1 MKEETSI
8 NVYGARVHNLKNI
21 DCTIPHH
28 SLTVITGLSGS
39 GKSSLAFDTIFA
51 EGQRRYIET
60 FSAYARNFLGGMER
74 PDVDK
79 ITGLSPVISIEQKT
93 TNKNPRSTVGTT
105 TEIYDY
111 LRLLFARAGRAYSYA
126 TGEEMVK
133 YTEERVIEMILHDY
147 AGRKILILAPLVRS
161 RKGHYRELFEAMRRK
176 GYLNIRID
184 GELQEITRGMKVDRY
199 KNHDIE
205 VVIDKLQVSDK
216 DEERLKKSVSIAMKQ
231 GDGLIMILDKDTGSI
246 KHFSKRLM
254 CPTTGISYS
263 DPAPNNFSFNSPQGA
278 CPHCK
283 GLGIIN
289 QIDLAKV
296 MPDRSLSIYEGGIVP
311 LGKYK
316 NQMIFWQVEA
326 ILKKYDCELKT
337 PIADLPDDAIRE
349 VLYGSLENV
358 RISKDLVHTSS
369 DYFIAFDG
377 IIKYLRNVMD
387 NDDSAA
393 GQKWADQF
401 LAECECP
408 ECHGQR
414 LNREALSYR
423 IWDKNIAELAS
434 MDISELR
441 EWIAELEERGM
452 RKEERDLSEAET
464 SQLSPLNSQLS
475 PLTSQQYAIAKEIL
489 KEIRT
494 RLDFLLEVGLDY
506 LALNRQSASLSGGE
520 SQRIRL
526 ATQIGSQLVNVLYI
540 LDEPSIGLHQRDNER
555 LIRSLKELRDLGNTV
570 IVVEHDEDM
579 MRSADWIIDIGPR
592 AGRKGG
598 EVVFQGT
605 PAELLKSDTLTAS
618 YLRGYGGTEVRG
630 RENTKSAESGDENP
644 PTDISRATAPPRH
657 RTTEQDTEQ
666 GTLVLRGCSGN
677 NLKHVDVEFPLG
689 KLILVT
695 GVSGS
700 GKSTLINETL
710 QPILSQHFYHSLKR
724 PMPYDS
730 IEGIENID
738 KVVNVDQSPI
748 GRTPRSNPATYTGV
762 FSDIRSLFVNLPE
775 AKIRG
780 YKPGRFSF
788 NVKGGRC
795 ETCGGNGYKT
805 IEMNFLPDI
814 QVPCEECHGKRYNR
828 ETLEV
833 RYKGKSIA
841 DVLDMTIN
849 QAVEFFENV
858 PDILR
863 KIKTIQDVGLG
874 YIKLGQPSTTLSG
887 GESQRIKLAT
897 ELSKKDTGKTLYILD
912 EPTTGLHF
920 EDIRILMLV
929 LRRLVDRG
937 NTVIIIEHNLD
948 VIRQADWIIDMG
960 PEGGRRG
967 GQVLSVGTPAQV
979 AKSKKGYTPK
989 YLK

>member
-1 MKEETSI
+1 MEKI
-8 NVYGARVHNLKNI
+8 QVFGARVHNLKNI
-21 DCTIPHH
+21 DVEIPRN

-60 FSAYARNFLGGMER
+60 FSAYARNFLGGLER

-111 LRLLFARAGRAYSYA
+111 MRLLFARAGKAYSYE
-126 TGEEMVK
+126 TVEQMVK
-133 YTEERVIEMILHDY
+133 YTEEKVIDMIMHDY
-147 AGRKILILAPLVRS
+147 AGKKILILAPLVQG
-161 RKGHYRELFEAMRRK
+161 RKGHYRELFESMRRK
-176 GYLNIRID
+176 GYLHVRID
-184 GELQEITRGMKVDRY
+184 GEVKEILPGMKVDRY

-205 VVIDKLQVSDK
+205 VVIDRMAVKVPADASTPLVAD
-216 DEERLKKSVSIAMKQ
+216 ERLKKSVQMAMKQ
-231 GDGLIMILDKDTGSI
+231 GEGLIMIMDHESGAV

-263 DPAPNNFSFNSPQGA
+263 DPAPNTFSFNSPQGA
-278 CPHCK
+278 CPRCK
-283 GLGIIN
+283 GLGYVN
-289 QIDLAKV
+289 EIDLKKV
-296 MPDRSLSIYEGGIVP
+296 IPNRKQSIHEGAIVP

-316 NQMIFWQVEA
+316 NQMIFWQIAA
-326 ILKKYDCELKT
+326 ILRYYECDIKT
-337 PIADLPDDAIRE
+337 PIEEIPEEALNEI
-349 VLYGSLENV
+349 LYGTLEPV
-358 RISKDLVHTSS
+358 RIDKELVHTSS
-369 DYFIAFDG
+369 DYFVDYDG
-377 IIKYLRNVMD
+377 VVKYLRSVMESD
-387 NDDSAA
+387 ETSS
-393 GQKWADQF
+393 GQKWAEQF

-408 ECHGQR
+408 ECKGQR
-414 LNREALSYR
+414 LKREALSYK

-434 MDISELR
+434 MDLSELY
-441 EWIAELEERGM
+441 EWIEQCEEHL
-452 RKEERDLSEAET
+452 DH
-464 SQLSPLNSQLS
+464 
-475 PLTSQQYAIAKEIL
+475 QQQQIAHEIL

-494 RLDFLLEVGLDY
+494 RLNFLLEVGLDY
-506 LALNRQSASLSGGE
+506 LSLNRQSASLSGGE

-540 LDEPSIGLHQRDNER
+540 LDEPSIGLHQRDNDR

-570 IVVEHDEDM
+570 IVVEHDRDM
-579 MRSADWIIDIGPR
+579 MLAADWIVDIGPR

-605 PAELLKSDTLTAS
+605 PADMLKSNTLTAQ
-618 YLRGYGGTEVRG
+618 YLNGTVSSDSVAAQKADTG
-630 RENTKSAESGDENP
+630 KSL
-644 PTDISRATAPPRH
+644 ILH
-657 RTTEQDTEQ
+657 
-666 GTLVLRGCSGN
+666 GCRGN
-677 NLKHVDVEFPLG
+677 NLKNIDVEFPLG
-689 KLILVT
+689 KLVVVT

-710 QPILSQHFYHSLKR
+710 YPILSKHFYRSLQA
-724 PMPYDS
+724 PLPYDS
-730 IEGIENID
+730 IEGLENID
-738 KVVNVDQSPI
+738 KVVNVDQTPI

-775 AKIRG
+775 AQIRG

-805 IEMNFLPDI
+805 IEMNFLPNI

-833 RYKGKSIA
+833 RFKGKSIA

-849 QAVEFFENV
+849 QACEFFENV
-858 PDILR
+858 PEILR

-897 ELSKKDTGKTLYILD
+897 ELSKKDTGKTIYILD

-920 EDIRILMLV
+920 EDIRILMDV
-929 LRRLVDRG
+929 IRRLVNRG
-937 NTVIIIEHNLD
+937 NSVIIIEHNLD
-948 VIRQADWIIDMG
+948 VIRQADYIIDMG
-960 PEGGRRG
+960 PEGGRG
-967 GQVLSVGTPAQV
+967 GGTVLSTGTPEKI

-989 YLK
+989 FLKEELNRG